1 MGVQY
6 EQENKD
12 RVSLILFGLVVFS
25 LVVHDNDMR
34 LYAAG
39 VIMPARFG
47 IRMHQNQLYTC
58 MSVHLFPSFL
68 QFLQCSQTKMDRGRE
83 KEASADDSGDG
94 SRSKQQQQQPLAV
107 AAVVTLVRGTK
118 TSLPN

>member
-1 MGVQY
+1 M
-6 EQENKD
+6 NKKTKI
-12 RVSLILFGLVVFS
+12 VFHLLFGLVVFS

-68 QFLQCSQTKMDRGRE
+68 RFLQCSQTKMDRGRE
-83 KEASADDSGDG
+83 KEASADDS
-94 SRSKQQQQQPLAV
+94 RSKQQQQQPLAV
-107 AAVVTLVRGTK
+107 AAVVTLVRGIK